1 MSASSAV
8 IARVIRGPITES
20 IHRGHIA
27 VVDHTGRLLHSL
39 GDPQAVTFARST
51 AKLIQALPVIESGA
65 ASDFG
70 FTDAEIALICASHNG
85 EDQHVRAARS
95 ILAKAGAAAD
105 DLQCGTHYPFHKP
118 TSRQMR
124 QEGEAPTPLHNNC
137 SGKHSG
143 MLSLAAKLGVSTEH
157 YMSPEHPVQRQMLQA
172 VAEMAGLAPEEI
184 PLGVDGCGVPV
195 FGLAINR
202 LALAYARLG
211 KPDGLSA
218 ERADACRRIIAAIRQ
233 EPSYL
238 AGSDRFDTRLAE
250 ATGGRIIGKM
260 GAEGLFAVT
269 VPDEG
274 LGLVLKIEDGAQ
286 RALYCAMFEALVQL
300 GLLHPGEMEALAEFR
315 EPKVTNWQGTVV
327 GSIQADFKLI

>member
-39 GDPQAVTFARST
+39 GDPHAVTFARST
-51 AKLIQALPVIESGA
+51 AKLIQALPVLESGA

-95 ILAKAGAAAD
+95 ILAKAGAEAD
-105 DLQCGTHYPFHKP
+105 DLQCGSHYPFHKP

-143 MLSLAAKLGVSTEH
+143 MLSLAAKLGVSAEH

-195 FGLAINR
+195 FGLAIDR

-211 KPDGLSA
+211 KPD
-218 ERADACRRIIAAIRQ
+218 
-233 EPSYL
+233 
-238 AGSDRFDTRLAE
+238 
-250 ATGGRIIGKM
+250 
-260 GAEGLFAVT
+260 
-269 VPDEG
+269 
-274 LGLVLKIEDGAQ
+274 
-286 RALYCAMFEALVQL
+286 
-300 GLLHPGEMEALAEFR
+300 
-315 EPKVTNWQGTVV
+315 
-327 GSIQADFKLI
+327 